1 MDDGQIRK
9 RRILFVDDEPRVI
22 QGLRRMLHKM
32 GGNWDMTFAE
42 DAREALGLLEGQPF
56 DVIVTDMR
64 MSSMDGAELLRE
76 VQRRHPNM
84 VRIILSGLSSHE
96 MVLKAAGSAHQF
108 LLKPCEPEL
117 LKRTIN
123 RSCTLRDL
131 LENEALG
138 RIVSQT
144 ESLPSLPDLYCKL
157 MEEIRAS
164 DGSIRRV
171 GEIIETD
178 LSMSAKVVQLVSS
191 AFFGLPRKVSSP
203 SEAVMLLGLDTVKA
217 LALTMGLFSMFDEST
232 LSFIPIKK
240 IYEHSMKTGSI
251 AREIAKVEGSNNAV
265 INDAFMTGLLHDV
278 GKLLLGHNIPELY
291 KEVLETSSREKMP
304 LHEAEK
310 AELGATHAEVG
321 AYLLGLWGLPDS
333 VVEGVAFH
341 HNLGGSLVKGFEPL
355 IALHVAN
362 AMEHSPDAK
371 EGRETAMEGIDM
383 EGLNRLGCKSRLPV
397 WIEAGREA
405 R

>member
-1 MDDGQIRK
+1 
-9 RRILFVDDEPRVI
+9 
-22 QGLRRMLHKM
+22 
-32 GGNWDMTFAE
+32 
-42 DAREALGLLEGQPF
+42 
-56 DVIVTDMR
+56 
-64 MSSMDGAELLRE
+64 
-76 VQRRHPNM
+76 
-84 VRIILSGLSSHE
+84 
-96 MVLKAAGSAHQF
+96 
-108 LLKPCEPEL
+108 
-117 LKRTIN
+117 
-123 RSCTLRDL
+123 
-131 LENEALG
+131 
-138 RIVSQT
+138 
-144 ESLPSLPDLYCKL
+144 
-157 MEEIRAS
+157 
-164 DGSIRRV
+164 
-171 GEIIETD
+171 
-178 LSMSAKVVQLVSS
+178 
-191 AFFGLPRKVSSP
+191 
-203 SEAVMLLGLDTVKA
+203 MLLGLDTVKA

-341 HNLGGSLVKGFEPL
+341 HNLAGSLMKGFEPL

-383 EGLNRLGCKSRLPV
+383 EGLNRLGCRTRLPV